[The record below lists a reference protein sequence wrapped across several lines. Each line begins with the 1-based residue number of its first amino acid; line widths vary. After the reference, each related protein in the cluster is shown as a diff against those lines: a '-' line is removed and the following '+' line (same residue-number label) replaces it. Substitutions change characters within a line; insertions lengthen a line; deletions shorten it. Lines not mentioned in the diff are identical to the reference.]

1 MRLGSVCPCPRTHE
15 DIAASMEVRQ
25 LAGRAANAEEL
36 QFQPLP
42 RRRRREVAATGGERE
57 QTTGGSPA
65 DDRSGGSFQHAVY
78 LENARSVLGTSAV
91 RQPAP
96 VPPPRDPTAWVV
108 EYATAAYAGAADL
121 RTLRENAASASV
133 HSLQERAVK
142 QLWLLKELVADANK
156 RSEDR
161 FLRWEVGSER
171 HLAAMNEASRCPPP
185 TRKTWAPR
193 GCGCFIFQLIPTR
206 FESK

>member
-133 HSLQERAVK
+133 HSL
-142 QLWLLKELVADANK
+142 
-156 RSEDR
+156 RSEAA
-161 FLRWEVGSER
+161 VG
-171 HLAAMNEASRCPPP
+171 LSRVVLPQRLSWRRCAQYIYLLPPP
-185 TRKTWAPR
+185 EALFFISRR
-193 GCGCFIFQLIPTR
+193 GP
-206 FESK
+206 

>member
-42 RRRRREVAATGGERE
+42 RRRRREVAATGGERD
-57 QTTGGSPA
+57 QTTGGSRA

-142 QLWLLKELVADANK
+142 QLWACPELSCHNAFHGDGVHNTYTFFLHLRLFFSYPGEGHK
-156 RSEDR
+156 FLYPRVVLIIDR
-161 FLRWEVGSER
+161 
-171 HLAAMNEASRCPPP
+171 
-185 TRKTWAPR
+185 TWM
-193 GCGCFIFQLIPTR
+193 LT
-206 FESK
+206 K